1 MSDKQNDDVV
11 QHYESRF
18 AWRKERQIQNLREL
32 SQIAESG
39 EADPIKVLPH
49 LVGSHASD
57 DPKDALRWSIL
68 DLIYEATE
76 CFIFGEFQSCIITCG
91 AVVERVFK
99 LEYETAHGNLPKGEL
114 TLGKCMYNINWDRTR
129 ISPEILEFAKGMLEP
144 RNSRAHA
151 LLEHSHPQLAI
162 IGGAERGRDIQQSGH
177 YLIEPFRGDAKKI
190 IELTYKVLIR
200 LYGVA

>member
-1 MSDKQNDDVV
+1 MSDKQNDVE
-11 QHYESRF
+11 QHYENRF

-49 LVGSHASD
+49 LVGSRVSH

-68 DLIYEATE
+68 DLLYEATE

-91 AVVERVFK
+91 AVVERAFK
-99 LEYETAHGNLPKGEL
+99 LEYETTHGSLPKGEL
-114 TLGKCMYNINWDRTR
+114 TLGKCIYKINWEGTR
-129 ISPEILEFAKGMLEP
+129 VSPDILEFAKGMLEP

-151 LLEHSHPQLAI
+151 LLEHSNPQLAI
-162 IGGAERGRDIQQSGH
+162 IGGADRVIDVQQSGH

-190 IELTYKVLIR
+190 IELTYKILIR
-200 LYGVA
+200 LYGAA